1 MTRDALDRHRSLR
14 ILVGLAIVAVAFY
27 VIGVIFGI
35 LVQVGDVIL
44 WFLLSWIIAF
54 ILEPVS
60 TFLQRRGIPR
70 IWAVS
75 LIYVALLIVVS
86 GGIVLAILG
95 LQGQV
100 RTLANELTTTFS
112 PGNIPA
118 LEQKAIGLLHSFG
131 LSQQTATDLVHKVAT
146 ALPQKAQDLSNSA
159 VATATSLVTSIL
171 NIIFAASLIVIISF
185 YIMLDGPRLVESL
198 VLRLPPAWI
207 PDVRLFQRNVQD
219 IFGGFFRAQL
229 IVAGIYAVLTWLV
242 LLILGAPDG
251 VIAAVLSGILMLLPF
266 LGVFLAIIPPALI
279 LLIQTPPNQLVI
291 KMLILVILLGAA
303 QHVVLNL
310 MAPRIFGH
318 HMGVPTLITFAALL
332 FGAKQGGVWG
342 AFFAGPIV
350 AVGWAMFEVFY
361 ERFQFASSLFPHHQK
376 GETGEGE
383 QEQEQ
388 DGEARRGPGTL
399 TVTGNGKPGGKPG
412 RGEQP
417 ARSAVGAWAR
427 EQGEGSRTDVAHG
440 GPAGAGAP
448 PDVRTSEPPGRIPPE
463 KRETPPREPVS
474 RGSRPD

>member
-1 MTRDALDRHRSLR
+1 MTRDILDRHRSLR
-14 ILVGLAIVAVAFY
+14 ILLGLTIVAVAFY
-27 VIGVIFGI
+27 VIGVIFGV

-60 TFLQRRGIPR
+60 TFLQRRRIPR
-70 IWAVS
+70 VWAVS
-75 LIYVALLIVVS
+75 LIYIALLIVVS
-86 GGIVLAILG
+86 GGIVLAIIG
-95 LQGQV
+95 MQGQV
-100 RTLANELTTTFS
+100 RTLANELTTTLS
-112 PGNIPA
+112 SNNIPA
-118 LEQKAIGLLHSFG
+118 LEEKAIGLLHSFG
-131 LSQQTATDLVHKVAT
+131 LSRDAATSIVDKVAQ
-146 ALPQKAQDLSNSA
+146 ALPQRAQDLSNSA
-159 VATATSLVTSIL
+159 VATATTMLTSIL

-185 YIMLDGPRLVESL
+185 YIMLDGPRLVEAL

-229 IVAGIYAVLTWLV
+229 IVAGIYSVLTWLV
-242 LLILGAPDG
+242 LLVLGVPNG

-266 LGVFLAIIPPALI
+266 MGVFLAIIPPALI
-279 LLIQTPPNQLVI
+279 LLIQTPPDQLLI

-361 ERFQFASSLFPHHQK
+361 ERFQYASNLFPQHQR
-376 GETGEGE
+376 EATTE
-383 QEQEQ
+383 QAPEVAGQPPQQPIVPRAAQPPAQPDVVSGAPAGAQERRVSPSSARPAQ
-388 DGEARRGPGTL
+388 PGDGDPTDAPSLGS
-399 TVTGNGKPGGKPG
+399 PG
-412 RGEQP
+412 RG
-417 ARSAVGAWAR
+417 
-427 EQGEGSRTDVAHG
+427 SRTG
-440 GPAGAGAP
+440 YPN
-448 PDVRTSEPPGRIPPE
+448 E
-463 KRETPPREPVS
+463 REAPPREPVS
-474 RGSRPD
+474 GGSRSD

>member
-1 MTRDALDRHRSLR
+1 MTRDLLDRHRSLR

-27 VIGVIFGI
+27 VLGVLFSI

-86 GGIVLAILG
+86 GGIVLAVIG

-100 RTLANELTTTFS
+100 RSLASQLTTTLS
-112 PGNIPA
+112 PENIPA
-118 LEQKAIGLLHSFG
+118 LEQRAIGLLHSLG
-131 LSQQTATDLVHKVAT
+131 LSQTAAADLVHNVAQQ
-146 ALPQKAQDLSNSA
+146 LPQRVQDFSNSA
-159 VATATSLVTSIL
+159 VATATSLFSSIL
-171 NIIFAASLIVIISF
+171 SLIFAASLIVIISF
-185 YIMLDGPRLVESL
+185 YIMLDGPRLVEAL
-198 VLRLPPAWI
+198 VRRLPPAWV

-229 IVAGIYAVLTWLV
+229 IVASIYAVLTWLV
-242 LLILGAPDG
+242 LLALGAPNG
-251 VIAAVLSGILMLLPF
+251 VIAAVLGGILMMLPF
-266 LGVFLAIIPPALI
+266 IGVFLAIIPPALI
-279 LLIQTPPNQLVI
+279 LLIQTPPDQLLI
-291 KMLILVILLGAA
+291 KMIILVIALGAA

-310 MAPRIFGH
+310 LAPRIFGH

-350 AVGWAMFEVFY
+350 GVAWAMFEVFY
-361 ERFQFASSLFPHHQK
+361 VRFQYASNLFPEHRK
-376 GETGEGE
+376 EEIEGVSDETDTGSPGTGERNGRPPR
-383 QEQEQ
+383 
-388 DGEARRGPGTL
+388 EAEAAGQAGNGSHGPRAETAPASGQRRGENIADVQPMDA
-399 TVTGNGKPGGKPG
+399 PGGASHI
-412 RGEQP
+412 E
-417 ARSAVGAWAR
+417 R
-427 EQGEGSRTDVAHG
+427 ES
-440 GPAGAGAP
+440 
-448 PDVRTSEPPGRIPPE
+448 
-463 KRETPPREPVS
+463 PPREPVS
-474 RGSRPD
+474 RGSRSD

>member
-14 ILVGLAIVAVAFY
+14 ILVGLAIVAAAFY

-70 IWAVS
+70 VWAVS

-86 GGIVLAILG
+86 GGIVLAVIG

-100 RTLANELTTTFS
+100 RSLANELTTTLS

-131 LSQQTATDLVHKVAT
+131 LSQQTATDIVDKAAQ
-146 ALPQKAQDLSNSA
+146 ALPQRAQDLSNSA
-159 VATATSLVTSIL
+159 VATATSLLTSIL

-185 YIMLDGPRLVESL
+185 YIMLDGPRLIESL
-198 VLRLPPAWI
+198 VRRLPPAWI

-229 IVAGIYAVLTWLV
+229 IVAGIYALLTWLV
-242 LLILGAPDG
+242 LLILGVPDG
-251 VIAAVLSGILMLLPF
+251 IIAAVLSGILMLLPF

-279 LLIQTPPNQLVI
+279 LLIQTPPDQLLI

-361 ERFQFASSLFPHHQK
+361 ERFQYASKLFPEHK
-376 GETGEGE
+376 KDEI
-383 QEQEQ
+383 
-388 DGEARRGPGTL
+388 EAATPAAGGVQHAEATPATPRQPVQASGPGT
-399 TVTGNGKPGGKPG
+399 NGSSVSEATRSEAPLAG
-412 RGEQP
+412 RGSQSR
-417 ARSAVGAWAR
+417 ADVGEA
-427 EQGEGSRTDVAHG
+427 DVASDVSRG
-440 GPAGAGAP
+440 RS
-448 PDVRTSEPPGRIPPE
+448 PDVAQDRSP
-463 KRETPPREPVS
+463 REREAPPREPVS
-474 RGSRPD
+474 RGS

>member
-1 MTRDALDRHRSLR
+1 MTRDLLDRHRSLR
-14 ILVGLAIVAVAFY
+14 VLIGLSIVAVAFY
-27 VIGVIFGI
+27 VIGIVFGI

-54 ILEPVS
+54 ILEPLS

-70 IWAVS
+70 ILAVS
-75 LIYVALLIVVS
+75 LIYFALLIVVS
-86 GGIVLAILG
+86 GGIVLAVLG

-112 PGNIPA
+112 PGNIPT
-118 LEQKAIGLLHSFG
+118 LEQKAISLLHSFG
-131 LSQQTATDLVHKVAT
+131 LSQQTASDIVGKVAT
-146 ALPQKAQDLSNSA
+146 ALPQRVQDLSNSA
-159 VATATSLVTSIL
+159 VATATSMLTSIL

-185 YIMLDGPRLVESL
+185 YIMLDGPRMIEALVR
-198 VLRLPPAWI
+198 RLPPAWI

-229 IVAGIYAVLTWLV
+229 IVASIYAVCTWVV
-242 LLILGAPDG
+242 LLVLGAPDG
-251 VIAAVLSGILMLLPF
+251 VIAAVLAGIFMLLPF

-279 LLIQTPPNQLVI
+279 LLIQTPPSQLVV

-361 ERFQFASSLFPHHQK
+361 ERFQYASSLFPEHRK
-376 GETGEGE
+376 EGE
-383 QEQEQ
+383 PGNEEWRRPPRVSSSL
-388 DGEARRGPGTL
+388 ARGATSEP
-399 TVTGNGKPGGKPG
+399 VT
-412 RGEQP
+412 
-417 ARSAVGAWAR
+417 
-427 EQGEGSRTDVAHG
+427 RTER
-440 GPAGAGAP
+440 GAGAP
-448 PDVRTSEPPGRIPPE
+448 ADEARSERATGSRPDAPPIE
-463 KRETPPREPVS
+463 REAPPREPVS
-474 RGSRPD
+474 RGSRSD